1 VLHQD
6 LVLKHNELYL
16 VGESQSDGS
25 GERAT
30 GLYARDTR
38 FLDHWDLRINDVPL
52 EPLDARV
59 LGSDRAVVIG
69 ANGPLAADGGEFAEP
84 VRPLTVAVE
93 QDVQLGA
100 DLRVRIRLGN
110 FSGRTLPLTLSLEV
124 GGDFRDLFDI
134 RGFTRHLR
142 GGVYLPPVWQ
152 DNTLTLGFTDR
163 RGAMAGLLV
172 SFSEPPSRA
181 VASTPEDEPEV
192 EPIVLLP
199 GFDHVLEPEPLPP
212 SPRDTAFFPVTL
224 DAGAS
229 WELLV
234 TVAPIPADERPLAT
248 LDSTPGR
255 GDRCRVARIT
265 TDRPEVDRV
274 LDRAADD
281 LAMLHTS
288 FQEGRLTAAGIPWF
302 VAPFGRDSLIAS
314 LQTLHLAPNRAIET
328 LRTLA
333 TLQGQTLDPFREEEP
348 GKILHEMRYG
358 EMARLGEIP
367 HRPYYGSID
376 ATPLFV
382 MLFAEAVRWTAD
394 ETLYRDLL
402 PHVRRALEW
411 IEQWGDRDG
420 DLLVEYSTQPSHS
433 AHIVHQGWKDS
444 HDSLHDSEGQPVSG
458 NIALVEVQGYVFA
471 AYRWLA
477 DIVAHYGDAV
487 WAADLRE
494 RAETIRRLVE
504 EQFWLPQDRYYAQ
517 ALDGGK
523 RPVAAISSN
532 PGHLL
537 FCGLPSLRRTRFV
550 AARLR
555 RHDLDSGWGVRTL
568 ARGMPTY
575 NPMSYHN
582 GSVWPHDNS
591 LIAAG
596 LARYGDA
603 SGLERI
609 AAALF
614 AAADRHPDY
623 RLPELYCGFARHDD
637 AITDAPVPY
646 PVGCSPQAWAA
657 GAAPLLMRAML
668 GLEADPETGTLR
680 VTPAF
685 PDWLSRVRIDGLD
698 ALGRRFDLEVVRD
711 GVGYRVQSDGQVV
724 EARSREIRRQDG
736 KENRSRQSSVVR
748 EKADR

>member
-38 FLDHWDLRINDVPL
+38 FLDSWDLRLNGVPL

-59 LGSDRAVVIG
+59 LGPDRAVVVG
-69 ANGPLAADGGEFAEP
+69 ANGPLAADGVEITEP
-84 VRPLTVAVE
+84 VRPLTVAIE

-110 FSGRTLPLTLSLEV
+110 FSGRTLPLTVSLEV

-134 RGFTRHLR
+134 RGFPRHLR
-142 GGVYLPPVWQ
+142 GGGYLPPIWQ
-152 DNTLTLGFTDR
+152 DQTLTLGFTDR
-163 RGAMAGLLV
+163 CGVTAALLV
-172 SFSEPPSRA
+172 TFSEPPSRT
-181 VASTPEDEPEV
+181 VASIPEDEPEA

-199 GFDHVLEPEPLPP
+199 GFDHVGEAQLLPP
-212 SPRDTAFFPVTL
+212 PPRDTAFFAVTL
-224 DAGAS
+224 NAGAS
-229 WELLV
+229 WEMLV
-234 TVAPIPADERPLAT
+234 TLTPIPAGEQPVAALDAT
-248 LDSTPGR
+248 PRR
-255 GDRCRVARIT
+255 GDRRRGARIE
-265 TDRPEVDRV
+265 TDRPEVNRV

-288 FQEGRLTAAGIPWF
+288 FQDGRLTAAGIPWF
-302 VAPFGRDSLIAS
+302 VAPFGRDSLIAA
-314 LQTLHLAPNRAIET
+314 LQTLHVAPGRAMET

-333 TLQGQTLDPFREEEP
+333 ALQGRTIDSFREEAP

-358 EMARLGEIP
+358 EMARLGEVP
-367 HRPYYGSID
+367 HSPYYGSID

-382 MLFAEAVRWTAD
+382 MLFAETVRWTAD

-411 IEQWGDRDG
+411 IEHWGDRDG
-420 DLLVEYSTQPSHS
+420 DLLVEYTTQPSHKV
-433 AHIVHQGWKDS
+433 HIVHQGWKDS
-444 HDSLHDSEGQPVSG
+444 HDSLHDCNGQTVSG

-494 RAETIRRLVE
+494 RSEAVRRLVE
-504 EQFWLPQDRYYAQ
+504 ERFWLPEERYYAQ
-517 ALDGGK
+517 ALDEDK
-523 RPVAAISSN
+523 RPVMAISSN

-537 FCGLPSLRRTRFV
+537 YCGLLSSERGRLV
-550 AARLR
+550 AARLQR
-555 RHDLDSGWGVRTL
+555 PDLNSGWGVRTL
-568 ARGMPTY
+568 ATGMATY

-596 LARYGDA
+596 LARYGDV

-609 AAALF
+609 AAGLF
-614 AAADRHPDY
+614 AAADRRPDH
-623 RLPELYCGFARHDD
+623 RLPELYCGFARHDE
-637 AITDAPVPY
+637 AIADAPVPY
-646 PVGCSPQAWAA
+646 PVSCSPQAWAA

-668 GLEADPETGTLR
+668 GLEADLDKEMLR
-680 VTPAF
+680 VAPAF
-685 PDWLSRVRIDGLD
+685 PNWLSRVRIDGLE
-698 ALGRRFDLEVVRD
+698 ALGRRFDLEVIRD
-711 GVGYRVQSDGQVV
+711 GTGYRAQSDGPV
-724 EARSREIRRQDG
+724 EVEESRRSR
-736 KENRSRQSSVVR
+736 KP
-748 EKADR
+748 